1 MCYILVV
8 SLIIIF
14 MYSYDKMILAVL
26 LIIINIVIFINV
38 KEPEKLTEVRK
49 KYRTLR
55 EHLKDT
61 NNEEFKML
69 YKEIPITAYRR
80 MNGAIGYNVNK
91 GGSIGLCIDGEPNEI
106 FHVLLHELAHC
117 TVNEYSHSKEFW
129 DKFDK
134 LRTMCVSIGV
144 YQEIPQRTEFC
155 GKHIQ
160 DK

>member
-1 MCYILVV
+1 
-8 SLIIIF
+8 
-14 MYSYDKMILAVL
+14 MYSYDKMILALL

-69 YKEIPITAYRR
+69 YKEIPITAYQR